1 MSKRSTVTVAKEAR
15 PSRRPPLSIPAAS
28 EYAGTTPRH
37 IRRLIAERCLAS
49 YRLGGKVLV
58 SPDGIDS
65 LLEAGRREAAPVRL
79 PQGSTLAHES
89 IKVGERSRVHAGD
102 VESLA
107 SSIADVGLLHPI
119 VVTPDYR
126 LVAGWRRLQAIERL
140 RSCNA

>member
-1 MSKRSTVTVAKEAR
+1 VPAVVFGRFSRSWRCASYASRSGER
-15 PSRRPPLSIPAAS
+15 PRR
-28 EYAGTTPRH
+28 
-37 IRRLIAERCLAS
+37 RRLIAERCLAS